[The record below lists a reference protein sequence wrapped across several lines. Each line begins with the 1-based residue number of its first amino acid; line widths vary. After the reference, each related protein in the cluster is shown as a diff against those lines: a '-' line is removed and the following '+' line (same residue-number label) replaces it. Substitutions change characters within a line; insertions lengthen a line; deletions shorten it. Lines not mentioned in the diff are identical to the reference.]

1 MCVCLCTGTAFFACV
16 WGKEPLLFSPDPCLQ
31 GAARGNYFPLRRKRF
46 TTLRQREMT
55 VALSLPYP
63 LEYHAAE
70 HCRGSTWPGSPAWHA
85 LQAQRQEAETGVGN
99 GSVELGRGGDIP
111 DGHAEG
117 RDGGTAVRGA
127 CEGR

>member
-55 VALSLPYP
+55 VALSLPVDRIP
-63 LEYHAAE
+63 WSIMQLSTAEAATGRARR
-70 HCRGSTWPGSPAWHA
+70 RGMYFRRRGKRRDRRWQW
-85 LQAQRQEAETGVGN
+85 QRRAR
-99 GSVELGRGGDIP
+99 SR
-111 DGHAEG
+111 
-117 RDGGTAVRGA
+117 R
-127 CEGR
+127 